1 MAALDGIIEMV
12 INAHNT
18 YTAVVG
24 TIDKYNSL
32 IQGLDFDPKKGMTT
46 EEVTNMIKSR
56 AKENGTISSPPVNTP
71 VVDAKPVTPVVDAK
85 PVATKPL
92 TGGRSKSRKKR
103 RKKRTK
109 KKTRKHL

>member
-1 MAALDGIIEMV
+1 
-12 INAHNT
+12 
-18 YTAVVG
+18 
-24 TIDKYNSL
+24 
-32 IQGLDFDPKKGMTT
+32 MTT

-56 AKENGTISSPPVNTP
+56 AKENGTISSPSVNTPVVPTVDPATKPVTP

-85 PVATKPL
+85 PVTPVVDSKPL
-92 TGGRSKSRKKR
+92 TGGRSKSIKKR

>member
-1 MAALDGIIEMV
+1 
-12 INAHNT
+12 
-18 YTAVVG
+18 
-24 TIDKYNSL
+24 
-32 IQGLDFDPKKGMTT
+32 MTT

-56 AKENGTISSPPVNTP
+56 AKENGTISSPPVNTPVVDAKPVTP